1 MFNIKLFMMKKISN
15 LQMRTNQIWCEIQKK
30 TVLFRLSFACMLVLI
45 FSSMYTKAQTAVSY
59 TAMSSITCPA
69 TPVATIS
76 PAVSGLTFSQI
87 SRGSGVSCGA
97 AGGCIS
103 GSGFN
108 GLLSANITA
117 SKWYTYSITS
127 DASVTFTV
135 SSLNIVSRVSNAAG
149 TPNVSVQY
157 SIGGSSP
164 TNVIGSYTPTS
175 SATTYTITPAAP
187 IAVGANQTLN
197 IYIIPNTL
205 TAAGTTCRVENN
217 TSVTVTTASAAVPT
231 LNLSGSLTPLTTTY
245 GTSSSAAS
253 FSLTG
258 TDMTNAIQV
267 GPLAGF
273 EFADN
278 SEGVYSSTLT
288 LTNAVSVS
296 KTINV
301 RLAASSAANTYSGS
315 IPVTST
321 GASAQSISIGSSSV
335 NQKNLTIT
343 GITANDKIVDG
354 NTNATLSGTAVLA
367 GVVSGDGPNV
377 ILGGTPVAEFV
388 SAAIANNITV
398 NVTGYSISGTK
409 SGNYNLIQPTLSANI
424 TATMITQSI
433 VFNALSAAT
442 YGDGPITLSA
452 TGGASGN
459 PVTYSSSNTSVAT
472 ISGST
477 LTIVGNG
484 TAVITAS
491 QAGDGVIYANAPN
504 EQQSLLVN
512 AKNLTITG
520 ATAAN
525 KPYDGTDVASISGG
539 SLVGVIGSDTVVLNG
554 TSGTFASVNVGNP
567 IAVTTAFTLGGAQAS
582 RYSLTQAVLSAEITQ
597 ATQTISFTTMGTKT
611 FGQAPFT
618 LSATGGGSGN
628 AVTFQSDN
636 LSVATILGNT
646 VTIVGAGTATIT
658 VSQSGNTNYA
668 AATDVIQTLTVNQ
681 ASQTISFPALSTKAV
696 GTAPFNL
703 AATGGVSGNPVTYQS
718 DNASVATIS
727 GTLVTIVGIGTA
739 TITASQSGNANY
751 LAATDVVRT
760 LTVTYPVI
768 AAWDMNSLAG
778 GSNNFGPSPYT
789 ATVVSSNA
797 AVGGLLRGSGVSSTG
812 AAAARGWGGLGWN
825 NVTPAANISA
835 NKFIT
840 CTVKANAGY
849 SMNLGAISPID
860 YRRSATGATNGLLQY
875 SKDGVNFT
883 DITTLN
889 FTSTS
894 SSGGSAGQVDLS
906 SISALQNIP
915 SATTVTLRLVPY
927 GASSSSGTFYLFDA
941 VNTTD
946 NDFAIT
952 GNLNACAPSI
962 SSTTLSICSSAT
974 PYSWNTQSL
983 SASGIYTATLTNDSG
998 CDSIATLNLTV
1009 TNSTS
1014 NSTTASSCDSYTWNV
1029 DATTYT
1035 TSGTY
1040 SSVSGCNTE
1049 NLALT
1054 ITASSTNNTTASSC
1068 DSYTWNGS
1076 TYTTSGTYSS
1086 VSGCNTENLAL
1097 TITASSTNTTT
1108 ASACDSYTWNVNATT
1123 YTTSG
1128 TYSSVSGCNAENL
1141 ALTITASSTNT
1152 TTASA
1157 CDSYTWNVNATT
1169 YTTSGTYSSVSGCNA
1184 ENLAL
1189 TITASSTNTT
1199 TASACDS
1206 YTWNVNATTY
1216 TTSGTYSSVSG
1227 CNAENLALTITA
1239 SSTNTTTA
1247 SACDS
1252 YTWNVNATTY
1262 TTSGN
1267 YSSVS
1272 GCNTDN
1278 LALTITASSTN
1289 NTTAS
1294 ACDSYTWNMNATTYT
1309 TSGNYSSV
1317 SGCNTENLALTISSG
1332 LSNNTAAS
1340 ACMSYVWLV
1349 DGNTYTTSGVY
1360 VYANGC
1366 STQTLTLIIN
1376 TPSTFA
1382 NTVNALGCYTWSV
1395 NSVTY
1400 TLTGVYTLTMANAAT
1415 GCADVYTL
1423 NLTVTPGVKLAA
1435 KVFLAGPYDAA
1446 TGMMKDSLRAK
1457 GLLVASQPEPYSI
1470 APFNKPQLGEV
1481 GGETVPQSVLNVTGH
1496 DAIVDWV
1503 YLELRSSSNAGVVLS
1518 TKRALLQRDG
1528 DIVSNL
1534 DGTSP
1539 VFFANRTPGNYYVSI
1554 KHRNHLG
1561 VMSLNT
1567 LNLGS
1572 CNAASIDFT
1581 TSDSVFTMSSILNP
1595 ARKTIGSVRAMW
1607 SGDANTN
1614 KNVKYNGLSND
1625 KEVVMNA
1632 VGLLNLNNIVNGYRI
1647 EDINLDSKVKYN
1659 GTDND
1664 RALLLNNVGVGTSNN
1679 VLSQHTPN

>member
-1 MFNIKLFMMKKISN
+1 MFNIKLFMMKKISK
-15 LQMRTNQIWCEIQKK
+15 LQMRTNQIWCEIKK
-30 TVLFRLSFACMLVLI
+30 KAVLFSLSFACMLVLI

-59 TAMSSITCPA
+59 TAMSTITCPA

-76 PAVSGLTFSQI
+76 PAVSGLTFTQI

-97 AGGCIS
+97 ANGSIN

-108 GLLSANITA
+108 GLLSANISA

-149 TPNVSVQY
+149 TPNVSIQY

-258 TDMTNAIQV
+258 TNMTNAIQV

-278 SEGVYSSTLT
+278 SAGVYSSTLT

-296 KTINV
+296 KTIIV
-301 RLAASSAANTYSGS
+301 RLAASSAVNTYSGS

-377 ILGGTPVAEFV
+377 ILGGTPVAQFV
-388 SAAIANNITV
+388 SAAIGNNITV

-452 TGGASGN
+452 IGGASGN

-539 SLVGVIGSDTVVLNG
+539 SLVGVVGSDTVVLNG

-597 ATQTISFTTMGTKT
+597 ASQTISFTTMGTKT

-628 AVTFQSDN
+628 TVTFQSDN

-696 GTAPFNL
+696 GAAPFNL
-703 AATGGVSGNPVTYQS
+703 AATGGASGNPVTYQS

-760 LTVTYPVI
+760 LTVTYPII

-797 AVGGLLRGSGVSSTG
+797 AVGGLTRGSGVSSTG

-894 SSGGSAGQVDLS
+894 SSGGSAGQVNLS
-906 SISALQNIP
+906 SILALQNIP

-927 GASSSSGTFYLFDA
+927 GASSSAGTFYLFDVA
-941 VNTTD
+941 NTTD

-952 GNLNACAPSI
+952 GNLNACAPSS
-962 SSTTLSICSSAT
+962 SSTALSICSSAT

-983 SASGIYTATLTNDSG
+983 SASGIYTATLTNASG

-1014 NSTTASSCDSYTWNV
+1014 NSTTASACDFYTWNV
-1029 DATTYT
+1029 NATTYT

-1054 ITASSTNNTTASSC
+1054 ITASSTNNTTASVC
-1068 DSYTWNGS
+1068 DSYTWN
-1076 TYTTSGTYSS
+1076 
-1086 VSGCNTENLAL
+1086 A
-1097 TITASSTNTTT
+1097 
-1108 ASACDSYTWNVNATT
+1108 NATT

-1128 TYSSVSGCNAENL
+1128 T
-1141 ALTITASSTNT
+1141 
-1152 TTASA
+1152 
-1157 CDSYTWNVNATT
+1157 
-1169 YTTSGTYSSVSGCNA
+1169 
-1184 ENLAL
+1184 
-1189 TITASSTNTT
+1189 
-1199 TASACDS
+1199 
-1206 YTWNVNATTY
+1206 
-1216 TTSGTYSSVSG
+1216 
-1227 CNAENLALTITA
+1227 
-1239 SSTNTTTA
+1239 
-1247 SACDS
+1247 
-1252 YTWNVNATTY
+1252 
-1262 TTSGN
+1262 

-1294 ACDSYTWNMNATTYT
+1294 SCDSYTWNVNATTYT
-1309 TSGNYSSV
+1309 TSGTYSLVSGCNTENLALTITASSTNNSTASACDSYTWNVDATTYTTSGMYSSVSGCNTENLALTITASSTNNTTVSACDSYTWNVDATTYTTSGTYSSV
-1317 SGCNTENLALTISSG
+1317 SGCNTENLALTISSSS
-1332 LSNNTAAS
+1332 SNNTAAS
-1340 ACMSYVWLV
+1340 ACMSYAWLV

-1360 VYANGC
+1360 AYANGC
-1366 STQTLTLIIN
+1366 STQTLALTIYS
-1376 TPSTFA
+1376 PSTFVTTA
-1382 NTVNALGCYTWSV
+1382 NALGCYTWSV

-1400 TLTGVYTLTMANAAT
+1400 TLTGVYTLTMANVAT

-1446 TGMMKDSLRAK
+1446 TGMMQDSLRAK

-1470 APFNKPQLGEV
+1470 APFNKPQLGEA
-1481 GGETVPQSVLNVTGH
+1481 GGETVSQSVLNVTGH

-1503 YLELRSSSNAGVVLS
+1503 YLELRSSSISGVVLS

-1528 DIVSNL
+1528 DIVSNI

-1659 GTDND
+1659 GIDND

>member
-1 MFNIKLFMMKKISN
+1 MMKKISMYASTIIS
-15 LQMRTNQIWCEIQKK
+15 QFVMYVKS
-30 TVLFRLSFACMLVLI
+30 FRLNAIAPCMLLMVFVL
-45 FSSMYTKAQTAVSY
+45 SSLVSRAQTPVPMSSQSGLSY
-59 TAMSSITCPA
+59 TENFADITNWTA
-69 TPVATIS
+69 N
-76 PAVSGLTFSQI
+76 F
-87 SRGSGVSCGA
+87 A
-97 AGGCIS
+97 AGI
-103 GSGFN
+103 
-108 GLLSANITA
+108 
-117 SKWYTYSITS
+117 
-127 DASVTFTV
+127 
-135 SSLNIVSRVSNAAG
+135 
-149 TPNVSVQY
+149 
-157 SIGGSSP
+157 
-164 TNVIGSYTPTS
+164 
-175 SATTYTITPAAP
+175 
-187 IAVGANQTLN
+187 GANRWASYP
-197 IYIIPNTL
+197 I
-205 TAAGTTCRVENN
+205 TAAGTVPDGKKTTKSSATFA
-217 TSVTVTTASAAVPT
+217 TSVSGGVQKGTGNFVFLSTGSSTATEAVAVDFLLDFTGVNAGTISFNWATIDNGNGTRPTSLRVYWSIDNSTFTELTGAQVLDVQSPTTGSVTTLALPSAFNGSSSARLRFYNHAGTITGTGTRDKISIDDLTITSSAAAVPT
-231 LNLSGSLTPLTTTY
+231 INLSGSLTPLTTTY

-258 TDMTNAIQV
+258 MDMTNAIQV

-278 SEGVYSSTLT
+278 SAGVYSSTLI

-301 RLAASSAANTYSGS
+301 RLAASSAVNTYSGS

-504 EQQSLLVN
+504 EQQSLFVN
-512 AKNLTITG
+512 AKDLTITG

-539 SLVGVIGSDTVVLNG
+539 SLVGVVGSDTVVLNG

-597 ATQTISFTTMGTKT
+597 ASQTISFTTMGTKT
-611 FGQAPFT
+611 FGQAPST

-636 LSVATILGNT
+636 LSVATVLGNT

-658 VSQSGNTNYA
+658 ASQSGNTNYA

-696 GTAPFNL
+696 GSAPFNL
-703 AATGGVSGNPVTYQS
+703 AATGGASGNPVTYQS

-739 TITASQSGNANY
+739 IITASQSGNANY

-760 LTVTYPVI
+760 LTVTYPII

-778 GSNNFGPSPYT
+778 GTNNFGPSPYT

-797 AVGGLLRGSGVSSTG
+797 TVGGLTRGSGVSSTG

-825 NVTPAANISA
+825 NATPAANISA
-835 NKFIT
+835 NKFVT

-875 SKDGVNFT
+875 SKDGLNFT

-894 SSGGSAGQVDLS
+894 SSGGSVGTVDLS

-952 GNLNACAPSI
+952 GDLNACVSST

-983 SASGIYTATLTNDSG
+983 SASGIYTATLTNASG

-1009 TNSTS
+1009 INSTS
-1014 NSTTASSCDSYTWNV
+1014 NS
-1029 DATTYT
+1029 
-1035 TSGTY
+1035 
-1040 SSVSGCNTE
+1040 
-1049 NLALT
+1049 
-1054 ITASSTNNTTASSC
+1054 
-1068 DSYTWNGS
+1068 
-1076 TYTTSGTYSS
+1076 
-1086 VSGCNTENLAL
+1086 
-1097 TITASSTNTTT
+1097 TT

-1128 TYSSVSGCNAENL
+1128 TYSSVSGCN
-1141 ALTITASSTNT
+1141 
-1152 TTASA
+1152 
-1157 CDSYTWNVNATT
+1157 
-1169 YTTSGTYSSVSGCNA
+1169 
-1184 ENLAL
+1184 
-1189 TITASSTNTT
+1189 
-1199 TASACDS
+1199 
-1206 YTWNVNATTY
+1206 
-1216 TTSGTYSSVSG
+1216 
-1227 CNAENLALTITA
+1227 
-1239 SSTNTTTA
+1239 
-1247 SACDS
+1247 
-1252 YTWNVNATTY
+1252 
-1262 TTSGN
+1262 
-1267 YSSVS
+1267 
-1272 GCNTDN
+1272 
-1278 LALTITASSTN
+1278 
-1289 NTTAS
+1289 
-1294 ACDSYTWNMNATTYT
+1294 
-1309 TSGNYSSV
+1309 
-1317 SGCNTENLALTISSG
+1317 TENLALTISSS

-1340 ACMSYVWLV
+1340 ACMSYAWLV

-1400 TLTGVYTLTMANAAT
+1400 TLTGVYTLTMANAAS

-1446 TGMMKDSLRAK
+1446 TGMMQDSLRAK

-1470 APFNKPQLGEV
+1470 APFNKPQLGEA
-1481 GGETVPQSVLNVTGH
+1481 GGETVSQSVLNVTGH

-1528 DIVSNL
+1528 DIVSNI

>member
-1 MFNIKLFMMKKISN
+1 MMKKISH
-15 LQMRTNQIWCEIQKK
+15 LQMRTNQIWCEIQKE

-45 FSSMYTKAQTAVSY
+45 FSSMFTKAQTAVSY

-97 AGGCIS
+97 ANGSIN

-108 GLLSANITA
+108 GLLSANIAA

-157 SIGGSSP
+157 SIGSSSP

-175 SATTYTITPAAP
+175 SAATYTITPAAP

-205 TAAGTTCRVENN
+205 TALGTTCRVENN

-231 LNLSGSLTPLTTTY
+231 INLSGSLTPLTTTY

-258 TDMTNAIQV
+258 MDMTNAIQV

-278 SEGVYSSTLT
+278 SAGVYSSTLI
-288 LTNAVSVS
+288 LANAVSVS

-301 RLAASSAANTYSGS
+301 RLAASSAVNTYSGS

-504 EQQSLLVN
+504 EQQSLFVN
-512 AKNLTITG
+512 AKDLTITG

-539 SLVGVIGSDTVVLNG
+539 SLVGVVGSDTVVLNG

-597 ATQTISFTTMGTKT
+597 ASQTISFTTMGTKT

-636 LSVATILGNT
+636 LSVATVLGNT

-658 VSQSGNTNYA
+658 ASQSGNTNYA

-696 GTAPFNL
+696 GSAPFNL
-703 AATGGVSGNPVTYQS
+703 AATGGASGNPVTYQS

-739 TITASQSGNANY
+739 IITASQSGNANY

-760 LTVTYPVI
+760 LTVTYPII

-778 GSNNFGPSPYT
+778 GTNNFGPSPYT

-797 AVGGLLRGSGVSSTG
+797 TVGGLTRGSGVSSTG

-825 NVTPAANISA
+825 NATPAANISA
-835 NKFIT
+835 NKFVT

-875 SKDGVNFT
+875 SKDGLNFT

-894 SSGGSAGQVDLS
+894 SSGGSVGTVDLS

-952 GNLNACAPSI
+952 GDLNACVSST

-983 SASGIYTATLTNDSG
+983 SASGIYTATLTNVSG

-1014 NSTTASSCDSYTWNV
+1014 NSTTASACDSYTWNAN
-1029 DATTYT
+1029 ATTYT

-1054 ITASSTNNTTASSC
+1054 ISSS
-1068 DSYTWNGS
+1068 
-1076 TYTTSGTYSS
+1076 
-1086 VSGCNTENLAL
+1086 
-1097 TITASSTNTTT
+1097 
-1108 ASACDSYTWNVNATT
+1108 
-1123 YTTSG
+1123 
-1128 TYSSVSGCNAENL
+1128 
-1141 ALTITASSTNT
+1141 
-1152 TTASA
+1152 
-1157 CDSYTWNVNATT
+1157 
-1169 YTTSGTYSSVSGCNA
+1169 
-1184 ENLAL
+1184 
-1189 TITASSTNTT
+1189 
-1199 TASACDS
+1199 
-1206 YTWNVNATTY
+1206 
-1216 TTSGTYSSVSG
+1216 
-1227 CNAENLALTITA
+1227 
-1239 SSTNTTTA
+1239 
-1247 SACDS
+1247 
-1252 YTWNVNATTY
+1252 
-1262 TTSGN
+1262 
-1267 YSSVS
+1267 
-1272 GCNTDN
+1272 
-1278 LALTITASSTN
+1278 
-1289 NTTAS
+1289 
-1294 ACDSYTWNMNATTYT
+1294 
-1309 TSGNYSSV
+1309 
-1317 SGCNTENLALTISSG
+1317 

-1340 ACMSYVWLV
+1340 ACMSYAWLV

-1446 TGMMKDSLRAK
+1446 TGMMQDSLRAK

-1470 APFNKPQLGEV
+1470 APFNKPQLGEA
-1481 GGETVPQSVLNVTGH
+1481 GGETVSQSVLNVTGH

-1528 DIVSNL
+1528 DIVSNI